1 MKKSLSRVLSIV
13 LTVAMMLTLLP
24 ATFVSAA
31 NEPVFTLSIVDG
43 EGNAVGAL
51 NPGSTAYVRIGVSG
65 IESIYNMAAGI
76 TATNATFN
84 TDLSALNKR
93 FGETGTLGEL
103 FEINN
108 EMQGAVVT
116 SSLAKFKLTKIST
129 VSPAALPV
137 AASEFVL
144 VDVPFTV
151 PAGTEVGAEISF
163 DFSAAENDTNIQ
175 TTSNVADFYC
185 IGDPWG
191 NVITAEP
198 LTVEVA
204 ENPYSITSV
213 ALKTALDVIPLGADF
228 PGFGEDNRIVATYD
242 LDRDGD
248 QVMDTAE
255 YEIVTNA
262 AAEGKA
268 YIDITSFNKDAM
280 GTYTFDVTVTD
291 SAVLNSPYTG
301 EDAVSVTVGDAART
315 GEITADT
322 TKVVEVKYGADYD
335 AVKAAINARTDLF
348 KDIYTDGSQVAAT
361 YTVAVENIDAAAYV
375 NTTVGTEQTVTVTAV
390 EGTTVVDGSV
400 KVKVLPATITG
411 VALENV
417 WVNYPELPEG
427 TEFPGFDGNRI
438 VATFDPATSAIE
450 NATFDIVTDAAA
462 DETAYVDVTPYDA
475 AAAGDYTLPV
485 VVTTA
490 AIAEPYTGSIILT
503 VDPAA
508 ETDNVALLSP
518 YLRIDFTEDELAAK
532 TAAETLVL
540 AAEGMFYTILTN
552 DTTGAVADAVFA
564 TSVLTEY
571 SALDNAVFV
580 TITDITPGKT
590 LVGDNVVRVSLGEP
604 PATKANSAKFVD
616 GEGVEVT
623 PAIKAA
629 IAEYEEDPAKL
640 TLDWSAYDLTIEYAN
655 PNPEAAEETPYL
667 TATYEY
673 SVDGTNGTY
682 TVEGWAD
689 FTECGEVGEQVV
701 TVKVYDA
708 SKAAIDG
715 QDYAYIGTL
724 TAEITEADTTGI
736 VKIESDTEV
745 KVKNRTTEEEAIE
758 AVTDKDG
765 LFVELFKDGS
775 TKTSDV
781 KATTVAIAE
790 YDGTVAGDY
799 VATVTAIDSEEVIL
813 DTENATLTVVV
824 KSKNVGGGTPAG
836 TVTNKPETDDA
847 EDETTT
853 EGTTTEGTTT
863 EPETTPEDETTEEEP
878 VKDQIYFADVKDGHW
893 AKDAVFHLAEKGII
907 AGDSNYKIRPDDA
920 ITREEASK
928 IIALAAKYELGD
940 TTLNFTDSAAV
951 SEWAVEYVA
960 ASVANGAFTGFPDG
974 TFAPQ
979 GTVTREQFA
988 AIVIRAFNFGEST
1001 NELTF
1006 ADAETITWSKG
1017 YVAKASELGII
1028 TGYAEDNTFRPAGAV
1043 TRAEAFAML
1052 SRALTLKEALDAAMN
1067 TVIIPEETTVDNS
1080 EEDGEDSGDPE
1091 GSTTA
1096 PEGEED
1102 SSTSTTETT
1111 TGIDVNEDG
1120 VINEDDDVN
1129 NDGVID
1135 QDDVDEFNS

>member
-24 ATFVSAA
+24 ATLVSAA
-31 NEPVFTLSIVDG
+31 NAPVFTLSIVDS

-51 NPGSTAYVRIGVSG
+51 NPGASAYLRISVSG
-65 IESIYNMAAGI
+65 IEQLYNMAVEVS
-76 TATNATFN
+76 ATNAQFG
-84 TDLSALNKR
+84 TDPNGLVKRYADVPALYAAR
-93 FGETGTLGEL
+93 
-103 FEINN
+103 EINLTN
-108 EMQGAVVT
+108 GVEMSTSAV
-116 SSLAKFKLTKIST
+116 SIKFTKILDASIPDAT
-129 VSPAALPV
+129 IQV
-137 AASEFVL
+137 SEFVF
-144 VDVPFTV
+144 VDIPFTV
-151 PAGTEVGAEISF
+151 PAGTTVGTEVSF
-163 DFSAAENDTNIQ
+163 AFLTGSTDTNFY
-175 TTSNVADFYC
+175 VASGATNRYT
-185 IGDPWG
+185 IGHATRP
-191 NVITAEP
+191 IIAEP
-198 LTVEVA
+198 LTVTVTEV
-204 ENPYSITSV
+204 PYSITNV
-213 ALKTALDVIPLGADF
+213 ALKTALDVIPLGSDF

-242 LDRDGD
+242 RDGDGD

-255 YEIVTNA
+255 YEIVTDA
-262 AAEGKA
+262 PAEGKA

-280 GTYTFDVTVTD
+280 GTYPFDVTVTD
-291 SAVLNSPYTG
+291 SAVLNSPYTQ
-301 EDAVSVTVGDAART
+301 EDAVSATVGDAAAT

-348 KDIYTDGSQVAAT
+348 KDIKTDGLQVDAT
-361 YTVAVENIDAAAYV
+361 YTVAVENIDASSYV
-375 NTTVGTEQTVTVTAV
+375 STTVGTEQTVTVTAV
-390 EGTTVVDGSV
+390 ADRTIVDGSV

-411 VALENV
+411 VALENA
-417 WVNYPELPEG
+417 WVNHPEMPDG
-427 TEFPGFDGNRI
+427 TEFPGFGANTI

-450 NATFDIVTDAAA
+450 SATLAIVTDTAA
-462 DETAYVDVTPYDA
+462 DETAYIDVTNYDA
-475 AAAGDYTLPV
+475 ATAGEYTLPV
-485 VVTTA
+485 VVTTD
-490 AIAEPYTGSIILT
+490 AIAEPYEGSITLT

-508 ETDNVALLSP
+508 ATDNVSLISP

-540 AAEGMFYTILTN
+540 GTEGMFYTILTN
-552 DTTGAVADAVFA
+552 DEIGAVADVFA
-564 TSVLTEY
+564 TSVITEY
-571 SALDNAVFV
+571 SALENAVFV
-580 TITDITPGKT
+580 TITGITPGKT
-590 LVGDNVVRVSLGEP
+590 LVGDGVVRVSLGEP

-616 GEGVEVT
+616 GEGLEVT

-640 TLDWSAYDLTIEYAN
+640 ALDWSAYDLTIEYAN
-655 PNPEAAEETPYL
+655 PNPEEAAETPFL

-682 TVEGWAD
+682 TVEDWAD

-701 TVKVYDA
+701 TVKVYDT
-708 SKAAIDG
+708 SKAAIEG
-715 QDYAYIGTL
+715 EDYAYIGTL
-724 TAEITEADTTGI
+724 VAEITEADTTGI
-736 VKIESDTEV
+736 VKIESGKEV

-765 LFVELFKDGS
+765 LFVEIYKDGS

-781 KATTVAIAE
+781 KATEVTIAE

-799 VATVTAIDSEEVIL
+799 TATVSAIDDLEKTL

-824 KSKNVGGGTPAG
+824 KSKNIGGGTPAG
-836 TVTNKPETDDA
+836 TVTNKPETDD

-863 EPETTPEDETTEEEP
+863 EGTTTEGTTTEEET
-878 VKDQIYFADVKDGHW
+878 VKDQVYFADVKDGHW

-928 IIALAAKYELGD
+928 IIALAAKYKLGD

-951 SEWAVEYVA
+951 SDWAVQYVA

-1028 TGYAEDNTFRPAGAV
+1028 TGYAADNTFRPAGAV

-1067 TVIIPEETTVDNS
+1067 TVIIPEETPVDS
-1080 EEDGEDSGDPE
+1080 EEDGEGSADPE

-1096 PEGEED
+1096 PEGED
-1102 SSTSTTETT
+1102 DDATSTTETT
-1111 TGIDVNEDG
+1111 TGIDVNGDG
-1120 VINEDDDVN
+1120 AINEDDDVN